1 MKKVLLFACAAG
13 LLGVFTATDAFAGKG
28 GKKGGDAA
36 PATVPSDVYGKY
48 DGNADGILSA
58 EEKAAI
64 RKDFEADKTGSLK
77 AWDSDADGKLS
88 DTEIAAIPSAKPADK
103 PVKEGRGGRG
113 KKNK

>member
-1 MKKVLLFACAAG
+1 MKKVLLFACVAG
-13 LLGVFTATDAFAGKG
+13 LLGVFTVTDAFAGKG

-36 PATVPSDVYGKY
+36 PANVRSDVYGKY

-88 DTEIAAIPSAKPADK
+88 DTEIAAIPPTKPADK
-103 PVKEGRGGRG
+103 PAKAGKGGKG